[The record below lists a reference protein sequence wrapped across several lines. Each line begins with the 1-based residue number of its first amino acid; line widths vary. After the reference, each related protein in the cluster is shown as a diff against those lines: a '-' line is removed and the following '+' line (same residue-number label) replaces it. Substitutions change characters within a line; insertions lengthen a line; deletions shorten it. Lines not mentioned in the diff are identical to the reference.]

1 MNALLALVPSLVDL
15 VRKFIPDRAAQD
27 QAIAEI
33 STIVNEAA
41 AKVGDAMLVD
51 ANSARFFNSGW
62 RPALGWTGVAGLA
75 AHYLLFPMVSIFAPS
90 VSSPL
95 DVGGLLSL
103 VMALLGLGGLRT
115 VERIKGKA

>member
-1 MNALLALVPSLVDL
+1 MNALLAIFPSLVDL

-27 QAIAEI
+27 QAVAEI

-41 AKVGDAMLVD
+41 AKVGDAMLID
-51 ANSARFFNSGW
+51 ANSQRFFNSGW
-62 RPALGWTGVAGLA
+62 RPALGWIGVSGLA
-75 AHYLLFPMVSIFAPS
+75 MHYIFFPVASLFVPVT
-90 VSSPL
+90 SPL
-95 DVGGLLSL
+95 DVGGLISL

>member
-1 MNALLALVPSLVDL
+1 MNAILSLGPLLIDL
-15 VRKFIPDRAAQD
+15 VKKFIPDRALQD
-27 QAIAEI
+27 QAVSEI

-41 AKVGDAMLVD
+41 AKVGDAMLID
-51 ANSARFFNSGW
+51 AHSLRFFNSGW
-62 RPALGWTGVAGLA
+62 RPALGWIGAAGLGS
-75 AHYLLFPMVSIFAPS
+75 HYLIFPVVGMFYP

-95 DVGGLLSL
+95 DVGGLISL

>member
-1 MNALLALVPSLVDL
+1 MNALLAIFPSLVDL

-27 QAIAEI
+27 QAVAEI

-51 ANSARFFNSGW
+51 ANSKRFFNSGW
-62 RPALGWTGVAGLA
+62 RPALGWIGVAGLA
-75 AHYLLFPMVSIFAPS
+75 VHYLIFPLASMLVP
-90 VSSPL
+90 VQSPL

-115 VERIKGKA
+115 VERVKGRA